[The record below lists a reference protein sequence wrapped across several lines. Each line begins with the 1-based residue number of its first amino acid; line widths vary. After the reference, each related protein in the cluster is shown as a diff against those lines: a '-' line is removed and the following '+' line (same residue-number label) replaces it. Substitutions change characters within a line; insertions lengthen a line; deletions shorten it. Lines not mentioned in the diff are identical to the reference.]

1 MGEFILNLNSSN
13 ISKHIFFLNMDF
25 RTVSSNIPNNYSI
38 STEVFLGQSQQLLLI
53 ESSASCLPWLLIG
66 PMIHILTSLLL
77 LPFTPSSAMD
87 SDSKRCKWRMTLVAR
102 LTAAITGSSAVMV
115 LYSSPSLQADLMLTS
130 SVSAQQLIHFSLG
143 VHIAEAADMLIKS
156 KPSMLLVHHLLV
168 ILCFS
173 GALLTEKA
181 VGFAVLSLITEV
193 NAVFNK
199 TRILHI
205 ITSTDK
211 DSMEYKINA
220 LLNIFTFFL
229 RILIMGWMNNQC
241 FLYLDVLPLPFL
253 LSCAAGILIV
263 NIWNLS
269 VFRTLVQKDILGKHK
284 QS

>member
-1 MGEFILNLNSSN
+1 MGEFILNLSSSN
-13 ISKHIFFLNMDF
+13 IFLNMDF

-38 STEVFLGQSQQLLLI
+38 STEVFLRQSQQLLLI
-53 ESSASCLPWLLIG
+53 ESIASCLPWLLIG
-66 PMIHILTSLLL
+66 LMIHILTSLLL
-77 LPFTPSSAMD
+77 LPFTPSGVMD
-87 SDSKRCKWRMTLVAR
+87 SISKSCKWRMTFVAR
-102 LTAAITGSSAVMV
+102 LSAAITGCSAVMV
-115 LYSSPSLQADLMLTS
+115 LCNSPSLQADLMLTS

-143 VHIAEAADMLIKS
+143 VHIAEAADMVITS
-156 KPSMLLVHHLLV
+156 KPSMLLLHHLLV

-181 VGFAVLSLITEV
+181 VGFAVLSLVTEV

-205 ITSTDK
+205 ITSTDHSSLK
-211 DSMEYKINA
+211 YKINA
-220 LLNIFTFFL
+220 LLNIFTFFI
-229 RILIMGWMNNQC
+229 RILIIGWMNNQC

-269 VFRTLVQKDILGKHK
+269 VFRTLVQKDILGKQK